1 MWFYDYATFSKR
13 TFVKKNVR
21 IIKLRNKWLYS
32 VSNIQKKKNNHVWIK
47 ILFVDQFWN
56 KYIKWFGKQN
66 MQILDVTAIYRSFVK
81 TVSQLKI
88 CWFFRR
94 KGWKVLKRYNFL
106 WVQRRHNCSP
116 AASFANC
123 VMTLY
128 LLKVESFPTLT
139 FTRLSLQVSFYLLP
153 HMTLSL
159 STLWPYPLAI
169 LLTFCILLPDASVR
183 SHSATYVLVH
193 PRKQFWPYAK

>member
-1 MWFYDYATFSKR
+1 M
-13 TFVKKNVR
+13 R

-66 MQILDVTAIYRSFVK
+66 MRILDLTAIHRSFVK

-106 WVQRRHNCSP
+106 WVQRRHDRCP
-116 AASFANC
+116 AASFTNC

-128 LLKVESFPTLT
+128 LLKVHLQTFLSIHSFISIQPLGRFLAGTRTQSSDWYGSGTLHPGQILRC
-139 FTRLSLQVSFYLLP
+139 RLPLLSP
-153 HMTLSL
+153 
-159 STLWPYPLAI
+159 A
-169 LLTFCILLPDASVR
+169 FRR
-183 SHSATYVLVH
+183 SHLL
-193 PRKQFWPYAK
+193 R